1 MKNLFI
7 FSYFQRLTIV
17 LLFLVLW
24 SCKKTEDTQVPAN
37 EDITKAH
44 LLLGNPSN
52 AQANVSM
59 PENYLLERPQ
69 FALSY
74 SKSRAIPNW
83 VSWHLSKAWIGSSDR
98 QDDFRPDEN
107 LPTDWYAV
115 RTSHYTGSGFDR
127 GHNCPSADRT
137 ATVADNSATFLMTNI
152 MPQSPDH
159 NQGVWARLED
169 YCRTQV
175 EKGNELYIICGSYGS
190 GGTGSNGFASTISEG
205 RIAVPANIWKVIVI
219 LPEGKDDLNRITSST
234 RVIAVN
240 IPNKQG
246 VRNDNWGD
254 YRLSVDD
261 IERRTGL
268 DLLSKV
274 SQSVQ
279 NGLESKVDQG
289 GTQ

>member
-1 MKNLFI
+1 MKKR
-7 FSYFQRLTIV
+7 FSFSPLRGLSIA
-17 LLFLVLW
+17 LLFVALW
-24 SCKKTEDTQVPAN
+24 SCKKTEDTEPTVN

-52 AQANVSM
+52 AQTNANM
-59 PENYLLERPQ
+59 PENYLMERPQ

-152 MPQSPDH
+152 MPQAPDH
-159 NQGVWARLED
+159 NQGLWARLED

-175 EKGNELYIICGSYGS
+175 AAGKELYIICGSYGS
-190 GGTGSNGFASTISEG
+190 GGTGSNGFQTTISEG
-205 RIAVPANIWKVIVI
+205 RIAVPANIWKVVVV

-246 VRNDNWGD
+246 IRNDSWGD

-261 IERRTGL
+261 LERRTGL
-268 DLLSKV
+268 DLLSKIP
-274 SQSVQ
+274 QSIQ

-289 GTQ
+289 ATQ